1 MPPRSVKPVAK
12 AGAKK
17 ATPDFGGM
25 DPALMMVR
33 TSKLFRPILSRP
45 DLRDWQNLM
54 KNIPPNSVT
63 GKTDLMDVVR
73 YVVHPSSPVLLV

>member
-1 MPPRSVKPVAK
+1 
-12 AGAKK
+12 
-17 ATPDFGGM
+17 M

-33 TSKLFRPILSRP
+33 TSNLFRPILSRP

-54 KNIPPNSVT
+54 KKIPPNSMT